1 MNEVAEPAT
10 GQCLSRAE
18 QHILKMLLYYD
29 IFSFPLT
36 APELQEGLS
45 DRASQT
51 ERQQALASLMS
62 RGFIREHQGYYY
74 MGREARKV
82 TNRQADTTRGNRYWR
97 WARWF
102 SWLIGRFPY
111 VKGVMIS
118 GSLSKGIMK
127 KGGDIDYFIVT
138 SPGRLWI
145 CRTLLILFK
154 KVFLLNSRKFF
165 CLNHFIDADHL
176 EIQDQNI
183 FTATEIVTAKP
194 VYNRQLYWEFLH
206 QNQWVS
212 TYYPQHQQQN
222 TDRTNP
228 SRTGILKPLA
238 EKLLDG
244 KLGEKLDN
252 WCMQRTATYW
262 QQKFNTADPEADNAS
277 HQTDKHLSKQNDF
290 DFQTYVL
297 EQYQQKVSA
306 FEARHQVSLT

>member
-1 MNEVAEPAT
+1 MNEVAEAAT
-10 GQCLSRAE
+10 SQRLSQAE
-18 QHILKMLLYYD
+18 QRILKTLLYYD

-36 APELQEGLS
+36 ANELQEGLS
-45 DRASQT
+45 DQVSQR
-51 ERQQALASLMS
+51 ERQQALAGLVSQDLV
-62 RGFIREHQGYYY
+62 REQQGYYY
-74 MGREARKV
+74 IGREARKV

-127 KGGDIDYFIVT
+127 KDGDIDYFIVT

-154 KVFLLNSRKFF
+154 KLFLLNSRKFF

-194 VYNRQLYWEFLH
+194 VYNRQLYWDFLN
-206 QNQWVS
+206 QNPWVR
-212 TYYPQHQQQN
+212 TYYPQYQRQN
-222 TDRTNP
+222 TDRTN
-228 SRTGILKPLA
+228 SFRTGILKPVA
-238 EKLLDG
+238 EKLLNG

-252 WCMQRTATYW
+252 WCMRRTSAYW

-297 EQYQQKVSA
+297 EQYHRKVSD
-306 FEARHQVSLT
+306 FEARHQISLA